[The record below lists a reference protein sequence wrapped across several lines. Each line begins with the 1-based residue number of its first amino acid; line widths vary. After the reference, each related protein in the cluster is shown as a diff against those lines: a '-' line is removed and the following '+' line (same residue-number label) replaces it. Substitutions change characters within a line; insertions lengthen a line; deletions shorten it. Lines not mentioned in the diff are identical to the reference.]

1 MKQKNKFIT
10 DLNVCTIKELFVHF
24 SCTVFGIHFSAFLN
38 EKSFSPVEIKCLRK
52 IFTKKIHFNLGNL
65 SIEKVKA
72 FCLEYC
78 NDDR

>member
-1 MKQKNKFIT
+1 MKQKKQIYYRFKC
-10 DLNVCTIKELFVHF
+10 LSIKELFVHF
-24 SCTVFGIHFSAFLN
+24 SCTVFGIHFSPFLS
-38 EKSFSPVEIKCLRK
+38 EKSFSPVEVKCLRK
-52 IFTKKIHFNLGNL
+52 IFTFQLGNL